1 MGIFRLKP
9 DPLVGIDIS
18 STAVKLLEL
27 SRTGKG
33 YRVESYGMEPLPEKA
48 VEDKNIVE
56 MEVVGEAIRR
66 VGARAKPRTR
76 YATVAVAGPAVMQKT
91 ITLQGGMSD
100 ADMKAAIELDAEQYI
115 PFPINE
121 VHLDFEVI
129 GKNDKEEDRV
139 DVLLVASRSEN
150 VETRV
155 AALELGGFTVK
166 VVDVEKYAL
175 ENAFVLIAEN
185 DPEIK
190 EDETVALVEVG
201 ATTTTLNVL
210 SSQKIIYTKEEIFG
224 GKRLTED
231 IQHRFGLNYEE
242 ANLAKRDGSLP
253 DEYESEVLAPFKA
266 EMAQQISRMVQ
277 FYYAGYVGAGG
288 TPPNKLSH
296 ILIAG
301 GCASIPGIVEE
312 VSNKVGGH
320 VSIVNPFAAMS
331 VASRVGK
338 KALMN
343 DAPALIIAC
352 GLALRSFDQQH

>member
-56 MEVVGEAIRR
+56 IEVVGNAVQR
-66 VGARAKPRTR
+66 VGTRSKPRTR
-76 YATVAVAGPAVMQKT
+76 YATVAVAGPAVMTKV

-115 PFPINE
+115 PYPINE

-129 GKNDKEEDRV
+129 GKNDKEEDRI

-155 AALELGGFTVK
+155 AALELGGFKVK
-166 VVDVEKYAL
+166 VVDVEKFAL
-175 ENAFVLIAEN
+175 ENAFVLIAQN

-190 EDETVALVEVG
+190 EDEIVALVEVG

-210 SSQKIIYTKEEIFG
+210 SSQKIVYTKEEIFG

-231 IQHRFGLNYEE
+231 IQRRFGLSYEE

-253 DEYESEVLAPFKA
+253 DEYESEVLEPFKA
-266 EMAQQISRMVQ
+266 DMAQQISRMVQ
-277 FYYAGYVGAGG
+277 FYYGAGG
-288 TPPNKLSH
+288 GGTAPGKLSH
-296 ILIAG
+296 VLIAG

-343 DAPALIIAC
+343 DAPALMIAC

>member
-33 YRVESYGMEPLPEKA
+33 YRVESYAMEPLPEKA
-48 VEDKNIVE
+48 IEDKNIVE
-56 MEVVGEAIRR
+56 IEVVGEAIRR
-66 VGARAKPRTR
+66 VGNRAKPRSH
-76 YATVAVAGPAVMQKT
+76 YATVAVAGPAVVTKV

-100 ADMKAAIELDAEQYI
+100 ADMRAAIELDAEQYI
-115 PFPINE
+115 AMPISE
-121 VHLDFEVI
+121 VHFDFEVI

-139 DVLLVASRSEN
+139 DVLLVASRNEN

-155 AALELGGFTVK
+155 AALDLGGFKAK
-166 VVDVEKYAL
+166 VVDIEKFAL
-175 ENAFVLIAEN
+175 ENAFVLVAQN

-190 EDETVALVEVG
+190 EDEVVALVEVG

-210 SSQKIIYTKEEIFG
+210 SNQKIIYTREEIFG
-224 GKRLTED
+224 GKRLTEE

-242 ANLAKRDGSLP
+242 ANMAKRDGSLP
-253 DEYESEVLAPFKA
+253 DEYEAELLEPFKA

-277 FYYAGYVGAGG
+277 FYYGVAATG
-288 TPPNKLSH
+288 KLSH
-296 ILIAG
+296 VLIAG
-301 GCASIPGIVEE
+301 GCASIPGIDEE
-312 VSNKVGGH
+312 VRNKVGGH

-343 DAPALIIAC
+343 DAPALMIAC